1 MHNLREIFSNEGFG
15 NAQEAL
21 SRRGGILTEAD
32 REVYYR
38 LRALGQSEVDLNA
51 VKNKIADSFRSADGQ
66 TREDLRARS
75 AAAKFAL
82 GDIVVERG
90 GIEPGFTERMW
101 SLPNISADHVPAG
114 DTDADNV
121 VISQHGVD
129 CIGATQVVVPDHLA
143 IGSELGILDSTAAA
157 ALSGARFSV
166 LRGQGAKLK
175 RGLTSFLLDNA
186 TERGY
191 QEVDVPLLLTEK
203 TMRGTGQLPKFEDDM
218 FTTKGNNGNVLYL
231 APTTEVALANLLRG
245 HMFTSDELP
254 TKLTGASENFRRE
267 AGKAGKD
274 TKGLI
279 RNHQFP
285 KVELVRIA
293 HPDTSW
299 DDYYQMIDE
308 ARAPLDAL
316 GLPYQTVELCDGDLG
331 ISAHS
336 TRDLEVWLP
345 SQQRFL
351 EVSSV
356 SNTGEFQ
363 ARRMGMKFKEED
375 GTKRYVHTLN
385 GTAVAIGRTIACL
398 LENGFNPADGSVAIP
413 EALQDYVGFDTLTK
427 R

>member
-1 MHNLREIFSNEGFG
+1 MHNLREIFSDEGFG
-15 NAQEAL
+15 DAQEAL
-21 SRRGGILTEAD
+21 SRRGGILTEED
-32 REVYYR
+32 RAIYYR
-38 LRALGQSEVDLNA
+38 LRTLGQSEVRLNA
-51 VKNKIADSFRSADGQ
+51 AKNEIADSFRSADGQ
-66 TREDLRARS
+66 TREDLKARS
-75 AAAKFAL
+75 AATKVAL
-82 GDIVVERG
+82 GDIAVERG
-90 GIEPGFTERMW
+90 GIEPSFTERMW
-101 SLPNISADHVPAG
+101 SLPNISAGHVPAG

-121 VISQHGVD
+121 VISQFGVD
-129 CIGATQVVVPDHLA
+129 RIDATQVGVPDHLA

-191 QEVDVPLLLTEK
+191 QEVDVPLLLTEE

-218 FTTKGNNGNVLYL
+218 FTTKGNNGNILYL